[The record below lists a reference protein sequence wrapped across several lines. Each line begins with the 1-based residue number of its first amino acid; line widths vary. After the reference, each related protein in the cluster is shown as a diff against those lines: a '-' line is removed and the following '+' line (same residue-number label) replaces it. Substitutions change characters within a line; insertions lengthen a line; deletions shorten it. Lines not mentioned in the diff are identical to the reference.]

1 MPMPNQMQ
9 TQWANAKQAAM
20 SQMQGDM
27 GGQAQDP
34 DMAAMEQLNSKMDV
48 IIAMMQKMMGGYQ
61 NG

>member
-1 MPMPNQMQ
+1 MPNPNQMQ

-34 DMAAMEQLNSKMDV
+34 DMAAMEQLNSKMDA

>member
-1 MPMPNQMQ
+1 MPNPNQMQ

-27 GGQAQDP
+27 GGQTQDP
-34 DMAAMEQLNSKMDV
+34 DMAAMEQLNTKMDA
-48 IIAMMQKMMGGYQ
+48 IISMIQKMMVGYQ

>member
-1 MPMPNQMQ
+1 MPNPNQMQ